1 MKILVNWDYER
12 PDLMKAF
19 AALKDDFRLVF
30 LFKNQV
36 PASGAESIY
45 RPADVIYWNDFQS
58 PYKLL
63 AAVDP
68 DKIIFH
74 DIESFLQVGLN
85 IAAKNKGIQTIVLE
99 HGLRG
104 DYEIDIA
111 LQRVSA
117 HIPETIE
124 PGKDPDP
131 QTVSSIGFYLR
142 AFRMQNIISLYRFLR
157 FPFIRR
163 KYGLAAG
170 LYKAPFKLREANL
183 YVNFTLHNA
192 SYVLKRDH
200 LQPVKVVP
208 IGNPNFDALFA
219 FFNSQKTTSENYFL
233 LIDAPYCEQSL
244 FGMKKEVKAAFYR
257 KLNEFCLENKS
268 QLKIKLHP
276 HSYHADYLPAD
287 PNIGYLRDCN
297 TAEYIAAAQGCF
309 MINLSTLSPLAMYYS
324 RCIYFD
330 SGINPYDK
338 DLNEKKHL
346 PAYDFN
352 TFKPAELKFTES
364 SEAQKAEI
372 KKAYLY
378 ATDGKATERLKQIL
392 LR

>member
-1 MKILVNWDYER
+1 MKIIVNWDYDR

-19 AALKDDFRLVF
+19 AALKDDFRMVF
-30 LFKNQV
+30 LFKNQQ
-36 PASGAESIY
+36 PASGAESIFN
-45 RPADVIYWNDFQS
+45 PGDVIYWNSFQS
-58 PYKLL
+58 PYQLL
-63 AAVDP
+63 AAVNP

-85 IAAKNKGIQTIVLE
+85 IAAQNKGIKTMVME

-104 DYEIDIA
+104 SYEVDIA
-111 LQRVSA
+111 LQRLNTPASD
-117 HIPETIE
+117 TIE
-124 PGKDPDP
+124 LEKDPDP
-131 QTVSSIGFYLR
+131 QTVSGIGFYLR
-142 AFRMQNIISLYRFLR
+142 SFRMRNILSARRFLR

-170 LYKAPFKLREANL
+170 LFKAPFRLREANL
-183 YVNFTLHNA
+183 YINFTLHNA
-192 SYVLKRDH
+192 SYILKRDH
-200 LQPVKVVP
+200 IQPGKVLP
-208 IGNPNFDALFA
+208 IGNPNFDEIFA
-219 FFNSQKTTSENYFL
+219 FFNSNKKETGNYFL
-233 LIDAPYCEQSL
+233 LIDAPYCEQSI

-257 KLNEFCLENKS
+257 KLNEFCLEKNAE
-268 QLKIKLHP
+268 LKIKLHP

-287 PNIGYLRDCN
+287 PNMEYLRECN
-297 TAEYIAAAQGCF
+297 TARYIASAQGCF

-324 RCIYFD
+324 KCIYFN

-338 DLNEKKHL
+338 DLAENRYL

-352 TFKPAELKFTES
+352 TFSPAELEFTES
-364 SEAQKAEI
+364 SAAQKDAI

-392 LR
+392 LH